1 MDPVLAYKEACS
13 QRGTK
18 ALTEVVKALAT
29 RAGECEITSEGGY
42 TLVCFTQTESD
53 MACVGTVLRGDFPFL
68 RELRVNGH
76 TLSKSHLAALSAGLQ
91 SNTSLT
97 TLDLS
102 NNRITAADS
111 VFRALTTARSLE
123 TLDLSH
129 NQ

>member
-29 RAGECEITSEGGY
+29 RAGECEITSEGSY

-68 RELRVNGH
+68 RELRMNGH
-76 TLSKSHLAALSAGLQ
+76 TLSKSHLSAGLQ
-91 SNTSLT
+91 SNASLA

-111 VFRALTTARSLE
+111 VFRALTSARSLE